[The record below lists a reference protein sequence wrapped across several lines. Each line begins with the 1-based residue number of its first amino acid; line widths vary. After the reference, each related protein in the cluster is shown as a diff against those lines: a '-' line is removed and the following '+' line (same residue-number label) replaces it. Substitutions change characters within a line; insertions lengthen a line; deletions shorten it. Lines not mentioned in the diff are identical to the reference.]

1 MNVLEEKDNIGD
13 IIRYEVNRNYT
24 RETVVIKAG
33 QKLEAGSLLG
43 KVTEDSKCTLPTTGE
58 DDGSKRVVGVL
69 LKSVDTTTGD
79 REGVI
84 LCRGPA
90 IIIENSL
97 KYDKKATEEDVLGY
111 IKDLENLGILVRKGI

>member
-1 MNVLEEKDNIGD
+1 MNVFEEKDNIGD

-43 KVTEDSKCTLPTTGE
+43 KVTDDSKCTLPTTGE

-69 LKSVDTTTGD
+69 LKGVDATTGD

-111 IKDLENLGILVRKGI
+111 TKDLENLGILVRKGI